1 MLIYGNFLKEVVNDE
16 VESIE
21 HLEKAAYVSKSSVVN
36 KQFADNENMKYSEN
50 SNTGILTMSANLDT
64 RFYIQNANYGMKYK

>member
-1 MLIYGNFLKEVVNDE
+1 M
-16 VESIE
+16 
-21 HLEKAAYVSKSSVVN
+21 KSTVVN

-64 RFYIQNANYGMKYK
+64 RFFVQNTNYGRFSFACFTFGQCFMFFINFP